1 VDAQLNPTEERPMHR
16 NVMAG
21 LLVVGAVGLGVL
33 GAAPAPA
40 ADPGFTARVT
50 NAYYPLLAGMRW
62 EYRGVKDGRPL
73 RDVVVVTKRI
83 ERVGDVPCAAVL
95 DRGYVDG
102 RLAESTIDWFAQD
115 GKGTVWYFGEAT
127 QEVDR
132 HGRVTS
138 TEGSWRAGVDGAR
151 AGVFMPAHPHV
162 GQSFAQE
169 HYPGHAEDRFKV
181 VSRKATIGVPFGTF
195 RGRALMTEEWTAL
208 EPGVRDA
215 KWYVKGIGQVREA
228 TLKGGDER
236 AELVSFRRR

>member
-1 VDAQLNPTEERPMHR
+1 VGAHLNPTKEQLMHSR
-16 NVMAG
+16 VLA
-21 LLVVGAVGLGVL
+21 GVL
-33 GAAPAPA
+33 TAVAALTVAAAPAPG

-50 NAYYPLLAGMRW
+50 NPYYPLLPGMRW

-73 RDVVVVTKRI
+73 RDVVQVTRRI
-83 ERVGDVPCAAVL
+83 ERIGGVPSAVVI
-95 DRGYVDG
+95 DRAYVDG

-132 HGRVTS
+132 RGRVTS

-151 AGVFMPAHPHV
+151 QGVFMPAHPRV

-181 VSRKATIGVPFGTF
+181 VSRRATVGVPFGTF
-195 RGRALMTEEWTAL
+195 RARALMTEEWTPL
-208 EPGVRDA
+208 EPGVLDA
-215 KWYVKGIGQVREA
+215 KWYVRGIGQVKEA